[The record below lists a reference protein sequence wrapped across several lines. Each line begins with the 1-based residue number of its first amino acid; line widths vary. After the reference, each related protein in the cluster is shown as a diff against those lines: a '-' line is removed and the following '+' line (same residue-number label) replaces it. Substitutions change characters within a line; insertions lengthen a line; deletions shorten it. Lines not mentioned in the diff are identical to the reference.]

1 LVHIIHREEL
11 GTYQDVILHNITVG
25 CRGSGGLVGGTS
37 VSSGVVVSRVKVVN
51 HLRVE
56 LRSSLLDGTRAAAP
70 ALCAATAG
78 SLSRLRRGV
87 LICGGGLGL
96 SLGLG
101 GTLGERLGL
110 GDDAGGLSS
119 TDNDFNLRFAQ
130 VRICYL

>member
-1 LVHIIHREEL
+1 M
-11 GTYQDVILHNITVG
+11 
-25 CRGSGGLVGGTS
+25 VGGTS